1 MIDFISNNYTWIF
14 SGIGVLIISLILN
27 WVLRKR
33 KSSISHVK
41 NNEISSESGSNVI
54 VSGSNVNNV
63 QIITNKIQESS
74 LLEKSKGNDVIID
87 IDPTTIKNEISN
99 AHAFQQD
106 DIGNNY
112 IGIKIRWNL
121 ELYSIHKGNGQI
133 YSISFY
139 PIKQTGPIITVE
151 ADIEK
156 YPF

>member
-1 MIDFISNNYTWIF
+1 
-14 SGIGVLIISLILN
+14 LILY
-27 WVLRKR
+27 
-33 KSSISHVK
+33 
-41 NNEISSESGSNVI
+41 
-54 VSGSNVNNV
+54 

-87 IDPTTIKNEISN
+87 TDPTTIKKEISN

-156 YPF
+156 YPFLKFAKMDTLFEVEGKIITCSSFSINIESSFIKPVQVINLTESE